1 MDLETD
7 LALEV
12 VSQLILEVVDLEI
25 QTQVQ
30 AKTIVKNER
39 NLSIKYN
46 FK

>member
-30 AKTIVKNER
+30 EKTIDKNER